1 MLLRGRWIRR
11 ITFLVVRPQSMPAY
25 FTFRERLDYQ
35 EDPVIRYGPSHPTP
49 MQCTHAWPSADA
61 PVLTHTHTHTRT
73 APKWP
78 WVWTAAV
85 GTWSRHSPSSWSSS
99 A

>member
-35 EDPVIRYGPSHPTP
+35 EDAVIRYEPMLRSHAMPCP
-49 MQCTHAWPSADA
+49 PPPACTCA
-61 PVLTHTHTHTRT
+61 HTY
-73 APKWP
+73 A
-78 WVWTAAV
+78 WVWSAAV
-85 GTWSRHSPSSWSSS
+85 GTWSRRSRSSWSSS